1 MAVNQGTSTAWMRR
15 THAAMPLTG
24 QEQSVRDLLLSK
36 RLSFATHHVFELS
49 PKVRMS
55 VDFLVFRSAG
65 IVLECTCCTRSKGSA
80 MSEAR
85 WRAAFMEYRFGLLR
99 RAYPGIVC
107 GALVEAPR
115 ENQEVLSETVRAV
128 LGSAGFVVVSL
139 DELQRY
145 LEGKPR

>member
-1 MAVNQGTSTAWMRR
+1 
-15 THAAMPLTG
+15 
-24 QEQSVRDLLLSK
+24 
-36 RLSFATHHVFELS
+36 
-49 PKVRMS
+49 
-55 VDFLVFRSAG
+55 
-65 IVLECTCCTRSKGSA
+65 